1 MREGE
6 HIGVFGGT
14 FDPIHHGHLIVADEL
29 RFRLKLDRVLFLPA
43 GRPPHKTDQDI
54 SSDEHRLAMLKMAI
68 DDDPHFGVSMI
79 DIEREGLSYTADS
92 MREHQ
97 RRFPDATFTFLM
109 GQDSYRD
116 LPYWHKPGE
125 LARIVRL
132 GVALRPGVVV
142 DSDYIVHRIP
152 ELRGQVD
159 IIDVPMIQIA
169 SSDIRRRVRQGEP
182 LRYHIPAPVEAY
194 IRQHDLY
201 LHTDWD
207 HRF

>member
-1 MREGE
+1 MRQTEQ
-6 HIGVFGGT
+6 IGVFGGT

-29 RFRLKLDRVLFLPA
+29 RFRLNLDRVMFLPA

-54 SSDEHRLAMLKMAI
+54 SPDEHRLAMLEMAI
-68 DDDPHFGVSMI
+68 HDDPNFEISMI

-97 RRFPDATFTFLM
+97 RRFPEATFTFLM

-116 LPYWHKPGE
+116 LPHWHKPGE
-125 LARIVRL
+125 LAQIVRL

-142 DSDYIVHRIP
+142 DSDYIMNRIP

-159 IIDVPMIQIA
+159 IVDVPMIQIA
-169 SSDIRRRVRQGEP
+169 SSDIRRRVRHDEP
-182 LRYHIPAPVEAY
+182 LRYHVPGSVESY
-194 IRQHDLY
+194 IRQNDLY
-201 LHTDWD
+201 RHSDPEY
-207 HRF
+207 RF